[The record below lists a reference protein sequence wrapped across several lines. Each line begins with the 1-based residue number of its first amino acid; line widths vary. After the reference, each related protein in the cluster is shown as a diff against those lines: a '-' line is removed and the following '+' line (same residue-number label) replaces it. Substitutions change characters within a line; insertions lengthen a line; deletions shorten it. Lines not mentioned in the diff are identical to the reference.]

1 MDRSDASRLA
11 VENVLAHYGVKGMK
25 WGVRRRRPTG
35 PTHGDAKRAKAVVGR
50 VRTNRSTDVASNK
63 DLRIAIERM
72 NLERQY
78 DSLRPKSASEK
89 TRQWIASTLLGIG
102 KEQAANVARQQATQ
116 AVSEALKNAKR

>member
-11 VENVLAHYGVKGMK
+11 VERVLAHYGTKGMK
-25 WGVRRRRPTG
+25 WGVRKRQPTG

-50 VRTNRSTDVASNK
+50 VRTNRTTDVASNK
-63 DLRIAIERM
+63 DLRTAIDRM

-78 DSLRPKSASEK
+78 ESLRPKSASEK

-102 KEQAANVARQQATQ
+102 KEQAATVARQQSAQ
-116 AVSEALKNAKR
+116 AIANALKSAKK